1 MKLSQTISI
10 EQKYGKYLFDKKIR
24 KNNLIS
30 KTTIKEEKTIS
41 QKNFESDLNEIKEEK
56 KKFIQIIQS
65 FDDPLI
71 PDKVTLENLAFL
83 SDIKSRD
90 SKFTIQLKE
99 ELPKIRNKDIK
110 SDFLSNTLNELHDD
124 INLIDLKK
132 NYIIEPLINNYKY
145 KNYDNNNSNQ
155 NKTEKEK
162 KDEKGKDKNNEDE
175 DEDEDIMNKRR
186 NIILKSLIYF
196 NKDNIPN
203 GIENFRRRI
212 PDLNKSK
219 FEKDNTFEKNVYSKI
234 EDRIREYLNKY
245 KCEKLSQLRDFEN
258 NYIMKIINFQKKS
271 LNYNYIFIKGI
282 IIGLINII
290 NDWLG
295 KEYLR
300 LEDNQ
305 VNNDKEDFILDCY
318 EKYKILKKIC
328 YFLEKDFS
336 LFIDNF
342 KDNNKLEF
350 KFIDLFSD
358 IFWDYVFRIK
368 DINIYFTKNCGSEK
382 IDEKVNE
389 AMDNITNILYNIDM
403 PYKKMFGDLLNINC
417 IKLENIFL
425 MNYVIKYKKHSNNRN
440 INLVDNKIINDINE
454 KKENNELH
462 KCSSCE
468 MILNNKKDCI
478 KNEDKRQNEVNE
490 DKEYDDNKNI
500 IIDNKEEN
508 NNSNNI
514 SEDIST
520 NDYNNN
526 INKSYNDLEE
536 NKMDL
541 NLGKSYSM
549 DICNNKLNDKDSIE
563 KVYNYILYGENEKKK
578 QKKKHKKR
586 RKHKNS
592 NSIIEEENI
601 EPIDPIVEEY
611 KNYINNIY
619 KNCSGYIKKIK
630 PKINKEWINSLTFS
644 VD

>member
-24 KNNLIS
+24 KNNLIT

-41 QKNFESDLNEIKEEK
+41 KKNFESDINEIKEEK

-65 FDDPLI
+65 FEDPSI
-71 PDKVTLENLAFL
+71 SDVTLENLAFL
-83 SDIKSRD
+83 SDIKNPD

-99 ELPKIRNKDIK
+99 ELPKIRHEDIK
-110 SDFLSNTLNELHDD
+110 SEFLSNTLNEIHDD

-132 NYIIEPLINNYKY
+132 NYIIEPLINKY
-145 KNYDNNNSNQ
+145 KNYENINNINNI
-155 NKTEKEK
+155 NEKKIEK
-162 KDEKGKDKNNEDE
+162 KDDKKKEKNNEE
-175 DEDEDIMNKRR
+175 EEIMKNKRKV
-186 NIILKSLIYF
+186 IIKALIYF
-196 NKDNIPN
+196 NKDNIVN
-203 GIENFRRRI
+203 GIENFKRRI

-271 LNYNYIFIKGI
+271 LNYKYIFIKGI

-295 KEYLR
+295 KEYLKS

-318 EKYKILKKIC
+318 EKYEILKKIC

-350 KFIDLFSD
+350 KFINLFSD

-368 DINIYFTKNCGSEK
+368 DINIYFTKNCVTEK
-382 IDEKVNE
+382 LDEKVNE
-389 AMDNITNILYNIDM
+389 TMNNIMNILYSIDL
-403 PYKKMFGDLLNINC
+403 PYKKMFGDLLNITC
-417 IKLENIFL
+417 IKSENIFL
-425 MNYVIKYKKHSNNRN
+425 MDYIIKYRNPSNNKNVNLIDNKSISN
-440 INLVDNKIINDINE
+440 INERKE
-454 KKENNELH
+454 KNELH
-462 KCSSCE
+462 KSSSCE
-468 MILNNKKDCI
+468 MISCNKIDCI
-478 KNEDKRQNEVNE
+478 ENEDNN
-490 DKEYDDNKNI
+490 DKKEKEEKEEDNKNI
-500 IIDNKEEN
+500 INDIKEEN
-508 NNSNNI
+508 NNSNNV

-526 INKSYNDLEE
+526 INKSYNDIED

-541 NLGKSYSM
+541 NLGKSFSM
-549 DICNNKLNDKDSIE
+549 EICNNKLNDKDSLE

-578 QKKKHKKR
+578 QKKRHKKR
-586 RKHKNS
+586 RKNRNS
-592 NSIIEEENI
+592 NSIIVEENI

-619 KNCSGYIKKIK
+619 KNRSGYIKKIK
-630 PKINKEWINSLTFS
+630 PKINKEWINSLSFS
-644 VD
+644 DD

>member
-24 KNNLIS
+24 KNNLIT

-41 QKNFESDLNEIKEEK
+41 KKNFESDINEIKEEK

-65 FDDPLI
+65 FEDPSI
-71 PDKVTLENLAFL
+71 SDVTLENLAFL
-83 SDIKSRD
+83 SDIKSSD

-99 ELPKIRNKDIK
+99 ELPKISHEDIK
-110 SDFLSNTLNELHDD
+110 SEFLSNALNEVHDD

-132 NYIIEPLINNYKY
+132 NYIIEPLINKYKY
-145 KNYDNNNSNQ
+145 KNYENINNANI
-155 NKTEKEK
+155 TEKIEK
-162 KDEKGKDKNNEDE
+162 KDDKKKENNNEE
-175 DEDEDIMNKRR
+175 EEIMKNKRKV
-186 NIILKSLIYF
+186 IIKALIYF
-196 NKDNIPN
+196 NKDNIVN
-203 GIENFRRRI
+203 GIENFKRRI

-271 LNYNYIFIKGI
+271 LNYKYIFIKGI

-300 LEDNQ
+300 SLEDNQ
-305 VNNDKEDFILDCY
+305 ANNDKDDFILDCY
-318 EKYKILKKIC
+318 EKYEILKKIC

-350 KFIDLFSD
+350 KFINLFSD

-368 DINIYFTKNCGSEK
+368 DINIYFTKNCVIEK
-382 IDEKVNE
+382 LDEKVNE
-389 AMDNITNILYNIDM
+389 TMNNITNILYNIDLS
-403 PYKKMFGDLLNINC
+403 YKKMFGDLLNITC
-417 IKLENIFL
+417 IKSENIFL
-425 MNYVIKYKKHSNNRN
+425 MDYVIKYRNPSNNKNVNLKENKN
-440 INLVDNKIINDINE
+440 INNINE
-454 KKENNELH
+454 RKENNELH
-462 KCSSCE
+462 KSSSCE
-468 MILNNKKDCI
+468 MILNNKIDCI
-478 KNEDKRQNEVNE
+478 ENNKRK
-490 DKEYDDNKNI
+490 KEEKEEDNKNI
-500 IIDNKEEN
+500 INDNKEDN
-508 NNSNNI
+508 KNNSNNV

-526 INKSYNDLEE
+526 INKSYNDIED

-549 DICNNKLNDKDSIE
+549 DICNNKLNDKDSLE

-586 RKHKNS
+586 RKNKNS
-592 NSIIEEENI
+592 NSIIMEENI
-601 EPIDPIVEEY
+601 DPIDPIVEEY

-619 KNCSGYIKKIK
+619 KNRSGYIKKIK
-630 PKINKEWINSLTFS
+630 PKINQEWINSLTFP

>member
-10 EQKYGKYLFDKKIR
+10 EQKYGKYLFDNKIK

-41 QKNFESDLNEIKEEK
+41 KKNFESDINEIKEEK

-65 FDDPLI
+65 FEDPSI
-71 PDKVTLENLAFL
+71 SDITLENLAFL
-83 SDIKSRD
+83 SDIKSPD
-90 SKFTIQLKE
+90 SKFTIHLKE
-99 ELPKIRNKDIK
+99 ELPKIRHEDIK
-110 SDFLSNTLNELHDD
+110 SEFLSNALNEVHDD

-132 NYIIEPLINNYKY
+132 NYIIEPLINKYKY
-145 KNYDNNNSNQ
+145 KNYENINNINIS
-155 NKTEKEK
+155 EKKIEK
-162 KDEKGKDKNNEDE
+162 KDDKRKQKNDE
-175 DEDEDIMNKRR
+175 DEEIMKNKRKV
-186 NIILKSLIYF
+186 IIKALIYF
-196 NKDNIPN
+196 NKDNIVN
-203 GIENFRRRI
+203 GIENFKRRI

-271 LNYNYIFIKGI
+271 LNYKYIFIKGI

-300 LEDNQ
+300 SLEDNQ
-305 VNNDKEDFILDCY
+305 ANNDKDDFILDCY
-318 EKYKILKKIC
+318 EKYEILKKIC

-350 KFIDLFSD
+350 KFINLFSD

-368 DINIYFTKNCGSEK
+368 DINIYFTKNCVIEK
-382 IDEKVNE
+382 LDEKVNE
-389 AMDNITNILYNIDM
+389 TMNNITNILYNIDLS
-403 PYKKMFGDLLNINC
+403 YKKMFGDLLNITC
-417 IKLENIFL
+417 IKSENIFL
-425 MNYVIKYKKHSNNRN
+425 MDYVIKYRNPSNNKNVNLKENKN
-440 INLVDNKIINDINE
+440 INNINE
-454 KKENNELH
+454 RKENNELH
-462 KCSSCE
+462 KSSSYE
-468 MILNNKKDCI
+468 MILNNKIDCI
-478 KNEDKRQNEVNE
+478 ENNKRK
-490 DKEYDDNKNI
+490 KEEKEEDNKNI
-500 IIDNKEEN
+500 INDNKEDN
-508 NNSNNI
+508 KNNSNNI

-520 NDYNNN
+520 NDYYNN
-526 INKSYNDLEE
+526 INKSYNDIED

-549 DICNNKLNDKDSIE
+549 DICNNKLNDKDSLE

-586 RKHKNS
+586 RKNKNS
-592 NSIIEEENI
+592 NSIIMEENI
-601 EPIDPIVEEY
+601 DPIDPIVEEY

-619 KNCSGYIKKIK
+619 KNRSGYIKKIK
-630 PKINKEWINSLTFS
+630 PKINQEWINSLTFP

>member
-24 KNNLIS
+24 KNNLIT

-41 QKNFESDLNEIKEEK
+41 KKNFESDINEIKEEK

-65 FDDPLI
+65 FEDPSI
-71 PDKVTLENLAFL
+71 SDVTLENLAFL
-83 SDIKSRD
+83 SDIKNPD

-99 ELPKIRNKDIK
+99 ELPKIRHEDIK
-110 SDFLSNTLNELHDD
+110 SEFLSNTLNEVHDD

-132 NYIIEPLINNYKY
+132 NYIIEPLINKY
-145 KNYDNNNSNQ
+145 KNYDNINNIN
-155 NKTEKEK
+155 NINEKKIEK
-162 KDEKGKDKNNEDE
+162 KDDKKKEKNNEE
-175 DEDEDIMNKRR
+175 EEIMKNKRKV
-186 NIILKSLIYF
+186 IIKALIYF
-196 NKDNIPN
+196 NKDNIVN
-203 GIENFRRRI
+203 GIENFKRRI

-271 LNYNYIFIKGI
+271 LNYKYIFIKGI

-295 KEYLR
+295 KEYLKS

-318 EKYKILKKIC
+318 EKYEILKKIC

-350 KFIDLFSD
+350 KFINLFSD

-368 DINIYFTKNCGSEK
+368 DINIYFTKNCVTEK
-382 IDEKVNE
+382 LDEKVNE
-389 AMDNITNILYNIDM
+389 TMNNIMNILYSIDL
-403 PYKKMFGDLLNINC
+403 PYKKMFGDLLNITC
-417 IKLENIFL
+417 IKSENIFL
-425 MNYVIKYKKHSNNRN
+425 MDYIIKYRNPSNNKNVNLIDNKSISN
-440 INLVDNKIINDINE
+440 INERKE
-454 KKENNELH
+454 KNELH
-462 KCSSCE
+462 KSSSCE
-468 MILNNKKDCI
+468 MISCNKIDCI
-478 KNEDKRQNEVNE
+478 ENEDNN
-490 DKEYDDNKNI
+490 DKKEKEEKEEDNKNI
-500 IIDNKEEN
+500 INDIKEEN
-508 NNSNNI
+508 NNSNNV

-526 INKSYNDLEE
+526 INKSYNDIED

-541 NLGKSYSM
+541 NLGKSFSM
-549 DICNNKLNDKDSIE
+549 EICNNKLNDKDSLE

-578 QKKKHKKR
+578 QKKRHKKR
-586 RKHKNS
+586 RKNRNS
-592 NSIIEEENI
+592 NSIIVEENI

-619 KNCSGYIKKIK
+619 KNRSGYIKKIK
-630 PKINKEWINSLTFS
+630 PKINKEWINSLSFS
-644 VD
+644 DD